1 MGKSGHF
8 IHRVV
13 DSSVTQT
20 FDTTYGADKKIT
32 VNLNDIADGSSV
44 STVKRKLTYDGN
56 INLIRLKGT
65 VSGGATCI
73 TLKGYEDSTGNKLL
87 LPPSSSNL
95 ETSIDGSEVACSFY
109 VNVFHASTETEIF
122 LFCKT
127 NTGSF
132 TVNEVQVTWFE

>member
-13 DSSVTQT
+13 KSENTT
-20 FDTTYGADKKIT
+20 FNTAYASDKRIDIR
-32 VNLNDIADGSSV
+32 LNDIQDGSS
-44 STVKRKLTYDGN
+44 TGTIKRKLTYDGN

-65 VSGGATCI
+65 ITGGATCL

-95 ETSIDGSEVACSFY
+95 ETSIDGTEVACSFF
-109 VNVFHASTETEIF
+109 VNVFHASTSDDIY

-127 NTGSF
+127 NTGEF

>member
-1 MGKSGHF
+1 MGKTGHF

-13 DSSVTQT
+13 KTENTT
-20 FDTTYGADKKIT
+20 FTTAYASDKRIDIR
-32 VNLNDIADGSSV
+32 LNDIQDGSS
-44 STVKRKLTYDGN
+44 TGTIKKRLTYEGN

-65 VSGGATCI
+65 ITGGATCL
-73 TLKGYEDSTGNKLL
+73 TLKGYEDQTGNKLL
-87 LPPSSSNL
+87 LPPSKSAL
-95 ETSIDGSEVACSFY
+95 ETSIDGTEVACSFY
-109 VNVFHASTETEIF
+109 VNVFHSSTSDDIY

>member
-1 MGKSGHF
+1 MGKTGHF

-13 DSSVTQT
+13 KTENTT
-20 FDTTYGADKKIT
+20 FTTAYASDKRIDIR
-32 VNLNDIADGSSV
+32 LNDIQDGSS
-44 STVKRKLTYDGN
+44 TGTIKKRLTYEGN

-65 VSGGATCI
+65 VTGGATCL
-73 TLKGYEDSTGNKLL
+73 TLKGYEDQTGNKLL
-87 LPPSSSNL
+87 LPPSKSAL
-95 ETSIDGSEVACSFY
+95 ETSIDGTEVACSFY
-109 VNVFHASTETEIF
+109 VNVFHSSTSDDIY

>member
-13 DSSVTQT
+13 KTENTT
-20 FDTTYGADKKIT
+20 FNTAYASDKRIDIR
-32 VNLNDIADGSSV
+32 LNDIQDGSS
-44 STVKRKLTYDGN
+44 TGTIKRKLTYDGN

-65 VSGGATCI
+65 ITGGATCL

-87 LPPSSSNL
+87 LPPSSSSL
-95 ETSIDGSEVACSFY
+95 ETSIDGTEVACSFF
-109 VNVFHASTETEIF
+109 VNVFHASTSDDIY

-127 NTGSF
+127 NTGEF

>member
-13 DSSVTQT
+13 KSENTT
-20 FDTTYGADKKIT
+20 FNTAYASDKRIDIR
-32 VNLNDIADGSSV
+32 LNDIQDGSS
-44 STVKRKLTYDGN
+44 TGTIKRKLTYDGN

-65 VSGGATCI
+65 VTGGATCL

-87 LPPSSSNL
+87 LPPSSSAL
-95 ETSIDGSEVACSFY
+95 ETSIDGTEVACSFF
-109 VNVFHASTETEIF
+109 VNVFHASTSDDIY

-127 NTGSF
+127 NTGEF